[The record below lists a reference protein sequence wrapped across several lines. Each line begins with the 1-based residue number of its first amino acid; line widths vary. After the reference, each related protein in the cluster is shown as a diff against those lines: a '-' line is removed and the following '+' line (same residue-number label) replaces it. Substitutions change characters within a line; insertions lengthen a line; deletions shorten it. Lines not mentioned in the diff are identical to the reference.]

1 MPKPPKSDPLETSAR
16 KLLTMHGGCCSVLEF
31 SMWHAAFDRIA
42 ATDELTI
49 KQSSTPGMVDVYAK
63 DFQPRFDN
71 AAN

>member
-1 MPKPPKSDPLETSAR
+1 MPKPPKPDPLETSAR
-16 KLLTMHGGCCSVLEF
+16 KLLTMHGGSCSVREF

-42 ATDELTI
+42 SADGLTI
-49 KQSSTPGMVDVYAK
+49 KASSTSGMVDVYAK